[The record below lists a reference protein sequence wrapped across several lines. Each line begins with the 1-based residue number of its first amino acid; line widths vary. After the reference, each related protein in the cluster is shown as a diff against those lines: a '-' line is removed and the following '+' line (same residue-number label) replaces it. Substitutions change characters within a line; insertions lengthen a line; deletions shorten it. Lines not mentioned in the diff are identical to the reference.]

1 MQVTF
6 IDRLKE
12 KFKQID
18 PNAAYTS
25 TLTVLASLLAEHGI
39 NIIYALIAVITA
51 IYSARTNKLKAEKEL
66 ESLHLNNMR
75 LQQDLELARLEK
87 EVELESKRLDI
98 KEKAYKLESYGNK

>member
-18 PNAAYTS
+18 PNSAYTS
-25 TLTVLASLLAEHGI
+25 TLTVVASLLAQNGI

-51 IYSARTNKLKAEKEL
+51 WHSAKTQKQKAEKEL
-66 ESLHLNNMR
+66 ETLHLNNMK
-75 LQQDLELARLEK
+75 LQQEMELCRLEK
-87 EVELESKRLDI
+87 EIELESKRMDLR
-98 KEKAYKLESYGNK
+98 ERSRKANEV